1 MVEFNFN
8 ISSLFPEEVSI
19 ITNDLIPVGYSGD
32 DNYAVLKK
40 KVCIKKVFA
49 CILFKFM
56 SYTQLTVARKTLLA
70 KVSVAG
76 IMQV

>member
-8 ISSLFPEEVSI
+8 INSLFPEEVSI

-40 KVCIKKVFA
+40 KVCI
-49 CILFKFM
+49 
-56 SYTQLTVARKTLLA
+56 Q
-70 KVSVAG
+70 
-76 IMQV
+76 